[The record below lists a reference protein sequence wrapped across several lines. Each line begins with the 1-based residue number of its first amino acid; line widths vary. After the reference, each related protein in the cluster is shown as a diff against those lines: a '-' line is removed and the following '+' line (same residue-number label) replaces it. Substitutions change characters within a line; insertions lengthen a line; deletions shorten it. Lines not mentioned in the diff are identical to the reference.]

1 MVFFEQQLIDSV
13 VTDPIYMWQMDVG
26 FIDVD
31 SPKGRSGMRQTYM
44 SMSQFIIRY
53 VRELGVISIQDAC
66 KKLGSVPAQHF
77 MLEDRGTLEVGKYAD
92 INVFDINELKINST
106 FTDPMKY
113 STGMYYVFVNGKA
126 VVKEGKLTGLRAG
139 KVLRHLPKK

>member
-1 MVFFEQQLIDSV
+1 
-13 VTDPIYMWQMDVG
+13 
-26 FIDVD
+26 
-31 SPKGRSGMRQTYM
+31 M

-53 VRELGVISIQDAC
+53 VRELGAISIQDAC
-66 KKLGSVPAQHF
+66 KKLGQVPAQHF

-106 FTDPMKY
+106 FEDVMHY
-113 STGMYYVFVNGKA
+113 SSGMDYVFVNGVPAIEKGEI
-126 VVKEGKLTGLRAG
+126 KGTRSG